1 MKHERKKIR
10 SIKTKDEAVAGIV
23 VAVMIVGLVLAVV
36 SIIQTIYVPKWM
48 ESREAEHM
56 GVVSDQFSQLKFSID
71 TQIALKENV
80 PISSSIT
87 LGSRELGFFMSN
99 KAFGRLSLIPAG
111 WDYRITRT
119 VGDTYEDNLGIL
131 RYTSENAYFLN
142 QAYSYEIGGI
152 ILNQTQGSVFIIK
165 PEFSA
170 LYNTS
175 IRHVDLS
182 LRCIDLVP
190 NDEKVSISGYGTYP
204 VRTKYLTSTN
214 TTIDLVKSLTVIT
227 SFPANWFNMLNST
240 LSDANLEINKHYTIT
255 KTSNQVTVTFLYVVL
270 DPPLGELVDVTLDL
284 EKITISAQISPGWND
299 S

>member
-36 SIIQTIYVPKWM
+36 SIVQTIYVPKWM

-99 KAFGRLSLIPAG
+99 KAFGRLALIPAG

-119 VGDTYEDNLGIL
+119 VGDTYEDNFGIL

-142 QAYSYEIGGI
+142 QAYNYEIGGI

-175 IRHVDLS
+175 TRHVDLS

-190 NDEKVSISGYGTYP
+190 NDEKLSISGYGTYP
-204 VRTKYLTSTN
+204 VRTKYMTSTN
-214 TTIDLVKSLTVIT
+214 LISSKLVQYSE
-227 SFPANWFNMLNST
+227 FN
-240 LSDANLEINKHYTIT
+240 II
-255 KTSNQVTVTFLYVVL
+255 
-270 DPPLGELVDVTLDL
+270 
-284 EKITISAQISPGWND
+284 
-299 S
+299 